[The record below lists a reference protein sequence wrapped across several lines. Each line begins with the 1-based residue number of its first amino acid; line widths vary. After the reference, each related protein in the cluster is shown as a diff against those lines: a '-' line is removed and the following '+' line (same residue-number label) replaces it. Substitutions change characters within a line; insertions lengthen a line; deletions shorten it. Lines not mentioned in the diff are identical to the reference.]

1 MNKFYWNVE
10 TLEYFNELKKESE
23 DKFLNEVVNFVKYE
37 CDLEENETYEDLQ
50 VDLINQIN
58 ELQYERIK
66 NEKTST

>member
-50 VDLINQIN
+50 VDLINQVN
-58 ELQYERIK
+58 EL
-66 NEKTST
+66 

>member
-1 MNKFYWNVE
+1 MNKFYWNVD

-50 VDLINQIN
+50 VDLINQVN
-58 ELQYERIK
+58 EL
-66 NEKTST
+66 

>member
-10 TLEYFNELKKESE
+10 TLEYFKELKKESE

-50 VDLINQIN
+50 VDLINQVK
-58 ELQYERIK
+58 EL
-66 NEKTST
+66 

>member
-1 MNKFYWNVE
+1 MNKFYWNIE

-50 VDLINQIN
+50 VDLINQVN
-58 ELQYERIK
+58 EL
-66 NEKTST
+66 

>member
-37 CDLEENETYEDLQ
+37 CDLEEGETYEDLQ
-50 VDLINQIN
+50 VDLINQVK
-58 ELQYERIK
+58 EL
-66 NEKTST
+66 

>member
-58 ELQYERIK
+58 EL
-66 NEKTST
+66 

>member
-10 TLEYFNELKKESE
+10 TLEFFKELKNQ
-23 DKFLNEVVNFVKYE
+23 NENEFYRKVNEFVKYE

-58 ELQYERIK
+58 EL
-66 NEKTST
+66 

>member
-23 DKFLNEVVNFVKYE
+23 DKFLTEVMNFVKYE

-58 ELQYERIK
+58 EL
-66 NEKTST
+66 

>member
-23 DKFLNEVVNFVKYE
+23 DKLLTEVVNFVKYD

-50 VDLINQIN
+50 IDLLTQII
-58 ELQYERIK
+58 EFDYY
-66 NEKTST
+66 

>member
-1 MNKFYWNVE
+1 MNKFYWNVD

-50 VDLINQIN
+50 VDLIKQVN
-58 ELQYERIK
+58 EL
-66 NEKTST
+66 

>member
-37 CDLEENETYEDLQ
+37 CDLEDGETYEDLQ
-50 VDLINQIN
+50 VDLINQVNKI
-58 ELQYERIK
+58 
-66 NEKTST
+66 S

>member
-50 VDLINQIN
+50 VDLINQVNKIN
-58 ELQYERIK
+58 
-66 NEKTST
+66 

>member
-23 DKFLNEVVNFVKYE
+23 DKLLTEVVNFVKYD

-50 VDLINQIN
+50 VDLLTQII
-58 ELQYERIK
+58 EFDYY
-66 NEKTST
+66 